1 MKAEERQQMLANAPI
16 PGLVIR
22 LSIPTIISMLVTSLY
37 NMADTFFVGQISTS
51 ATAAV
56 GVVFPLM
63 AIIQAF
69 GFFYGHG
76 SGNTISRKLGAGQT
90 EEARHLSSCGYYLAL
105 FTGILFGAI
114 CFLFVQPLSRVLGS
128 TDTILP
134 YTISYMRI
142 IVLGAP
148 AVMGSFVLNN
158 QLRFQGFALYSMIGM
173 TFGGILNIF
182 LDPLLIFYFEMGI
195 TGAAVATVFSQTL
208 SMLLLL
214 LLCRRCQ
221 ALPHHLSDLKYLGS
235 TIAPICGGGFPS
247 LCRQGLASISTIALN
262 LAAKP
267 YGDAAIA
274 AMSIVTRIMMFANSA
289 TIGFGQGFQPICGF
303 NYGAGNKKRVLEAFW
318 FCMKLITSVLLVAAI
333 AAFIFSPNL
342 VAVFRRNDPDVTRIG
357 ALALRA
363 QCITLPL
370 CGWIILNNMLFQ
382 TIGYTLPASILASS
396 RQGVCFL
403 PLILILPLIFGLTGV
418 QIAQAGADICSF
430 LLALYLHKTK
440 LKDFYL
446 ATKHS

>member
-1 MKAEERQQMLANAPI
+1 
-16 PGLVIR
+16 
-22 LSIPTIISMLVTSLY
+22 
-37 NMADTFFVGQISTS
+37 
-51 ATAAV
+51 
-56 GVVFPLM
+56 
-63 AIIQAF
+63 
-69 GFFYGHG
+69 
-76 SGNTISRKLGAGQT
+76 
-90 EEARHLSSCGYYLAL
+90 
-105 FTGILFGAI
+105 
-114 CFLFVQPLSRVLGS
+114 
-128 TDTILP
+128 
-134 YTISYMRI
+134 
-142 IVLGAP
+142 
-148 AVMGSFVLNN
+148 
-158 QLRFQGFALYSMIGM
+158 
-173 TFGGILNIF
+173 
-182 LDPLLIFYFEMGI
+182 
-195 TGAAVATVFSQTL
+195 
-208 SMLLLL
+208 
-214 LLCRRCQ
+214 
-221 ALPHHLSDLKYLGS
+221 
-235 TIAPICGGGFPS
+235 
-247 LCRQGLASISTIALN
+247 
-262 LAAKP
+262 
-267 YGDAAIA
+267 
-274 AMSIVTRIMMFANSA
+274 MFANSA

-318 FCMKLITSVLLVAAI
+318 FCMKLITSVLLAAAVAG
-333 AAFIFSPNL
+333 FIFSPNL